1 MGLRVYRYYQ
11 DEDGNPVPP
20 PENVYDGMVRDDSGR
35 RTVPFGTSPYSGV
48 ELDYGPYDPPGLDS
62 PPPPTQTGFD
72 PGFNRLPQRQ
82 GPIPERDNL
91 LARISQERYAEERV
105 PSPNA
110 PVQTGFDPG
119 FNPDLAAPAQG
130 FDRFGRR
137 TVPFGTSPYS
147 GVELDYGPYDPPGP
161 DKGSLISRLA
171 NRLAGSISST
181 TEVDPD
187 FTQAD
192 AATEAARSGLA
203 NPGRI
208 DAAALVARAGADIAA
223 GRENPGARDGFL
235 DDIVSSVSDGLN
247 YIKERA
253 SGVAERTA
261 SNYGNVWNDIKEFTG
276 SGSANLGPSLAYN
289 EDTGQFETPG
299 GPAAERV
306 GFGRED
312 SGSWSDTRSEGA
324 AAGGALRNALMQ
336 EEPAIFLGRAALGEF
351 MLAKVEEFVGAENW
365 AKTPLGKPVTDEG
378 FVAAIDD
385 ASGEAYAQANGL
397 STGNP
402 NRDAMN
408 AIAAQGSDPNSN
420 STETPPIVPGQF
432 VRQDGQ
438 FRFSGATAPLSRQ
451 DEIDLG
457 NEVASARRSALNLV
471 DVDITIAEWQENLF
485 NEESMRDLQSQLV
498 EAVEDGLI
506 TVEVY
511 EDAQRALEYNFEE
524 QYLPLIEMQKA
535 MYEELAPSIG
545 WITKVLEAAGVKD
558 SDIPDY
564 TELATMPAIDLEI
577 LLGNAVAD
585 LDEMIVAQLAEEE
598 EAALKAA
605 EENPDRSDDW
615 PNNKSWGAVL
625 NGWDTLR
632 DEGLVTTSGDGS
644 GNIFHEAEY
653 GEFTE
658 PQHWVDWYSAFFRSV
673 PVVNAPQRAPDGS
686 IQYPNM
692 YEGTS
697 DPVWDP
703 ANPSGTLFLDQ
714 ITIEEDPSARPPVY
728 PDTIRFAERNVNKT
742 KAQTLQLIDAAMRTE
757 SPEFDAWSS
766 AVSDET
772 LGIVLNAIYRNA
784 VSTFDSVDAVNRGG
798 VEAIQAMSGGFG
810 LLVDPNYGRRVR

>member
-11 DEDGNPVPP
+11 DKDGNPVPP
-20 PENVYDGMVRDDSGR
+20 PENVYDGLVRDD
-35 RTVPFGTSPYSGV
+35 T
-48 ELDYGPYDPPGLDS
+48 GPDS

-72 PGFNRLPQRQ
+72 PGFNRLPQQQ

-91 LARISQERYAEERV
+91 LARISQEQYAKERV

-181 TEVDPD
+181 AEVDPD

-192 AATEAARSGLA
+192 AVNEEVRPGLA
-203 NPGRI
+203 NPGGI
-208 DAAALVARAGADIAA
+208 DAAALVARAGSDIAA
-223 GRENPGARDGFL
+223 GRETPGARDGFL
-235 DDIVSSVSDGLN
+235 DNIVSSVSGGL
-247 YIKERA
+247 KDVGERA
-253 SGVAERTA
+253 SGLAERAA
-261 SNYGNVWNDIKEFTG
+261 SRYGNVWSDIKEFTG
-276 SGSANLGPSLAYN
+276 SGSSDIGPTLEYN

-306 GFGRED
+306 GFRPGD

-336 EEPAIFLGRAALGEF
+336 EEPAMFLGRTALGES

-378 FVAAIDD
+378 FAAAVDD
-385 ASGEAYAQANGL
+385 VSGEAYAQANGL

-402 NRDAMN
+402 ARDAMN
-408 AIAAQGSDPNSN
+408 TIAAEGSDPNSN
-420 STETPPIVPGQF
+420 STGTPPIVPGQF

-457 NEVASARRSALNLV
+457 NEVASARRSSLNLV
-471 DVDITIAEWQENLF
+471 DVDITIAEWEENLF
-485 NEESMRDLQSQLV
+485 NEESLRDLQSQLV
-498 EAVEDGLI
+498 EAVEDGLM
-506 TVEVY
+506 TVEEY
-511 EDAQRALEYNFEE
+511 EGAQRTLEYNFEE
-524 QYLPLIEMQKA
+524 QYLPLVEMQRA
-535 MYEELAPSIG
+535 MYNELAPSIG
-545 WITKVLEAAGVKD
+545 WITGVLEAAGVKE

-564 TELATMPAIDLEI
+564 TELATMPAIDLDI

-585 LDEMIVAQLAEEE
+585 LDEIVLAQLAEQE

-605 EENPDRSDDW
+605 EENPDRSDNW

-625 NGWDTLR
+625 NGWETLV

-686 IQYPNM
+686 IEYKEM
-692 YEGTS
+692 YEGTN

-703 ANPSGTLFLDQ
+703 AEGGTLFLDQ
-714 ITIEEDPSARPPVY
+714 ITIEEDPAAPPPKYSDTTPY
-728 PDTIRFAERNVNKT
+728 PERNVNKT
-742 KAQTLQLIDAAMRTE
+742 KAETLRLIEAAMRTE
-757 SPEFDAWSS
+757 SPEFAAWSS

-784 VSTFDSVDAVNRGG
+784 VSTFDPVDAVNKGG
-798 VEAIQAMSGGFG
+798 VGAIQAMSGGFG
-810 LLVDPNYGRRVR
+810 LLVDPNYGRSVR